1 MSVNPEG
8 KIMNHR
14 KDTMPLLNRRSV
26 TAKEWRPFWELK
38 NLFTPST
45 SSGVAT
51 ARRALFL
58 ACMILL
64 SLTALMFMQ
73 VANTSVVELVL
84 FFILFMWVSMGLIT
98 AIMGAWVMWRGDP
111 HGLSAKS
118 VGSAPI
124 TSKTAVIMPI
134 CNEDVKTVFSGLRAT
149 MLSCGTELFDFYVLS
164 DTSNTQVKAHEL
176 LAYQELKDA
185 GFNIHYRH
193 RIHRT
198 KKKSGNVED
207 FCRRWGANYDY
218 MIVLDAD
225 SIMTG
230 DCMEKMVLLMDKNPD
245 AGIIQSLPKT
255 VGHDTIHARVQQ
267 FSARMIG
274 KIFAAGMQFWQLGE
288 SHYWGHN
295 AIIRVAPFMEHC
307 ALAPL
312 RGEGNLSGTILSH
325 DFVEAALIRRAGY
338 KVWIVQDLE
347 GSYEQQPP
355 NMLAELQRDRRWC
368 QGNLQ
373 NFKLITQPGLHA
385 VHRAMLATG
394 AMSYLSAPIWLMF
407 IIISSFNAKHSSMV
421 GLWILT
427 ASILMLPRFLALF
440 VAIMTKEAKLYGGNW
455 AIVKSTFFEALV
467 SLIQAPIKMTAHS
480 LFVFSALTG
489 YKLEWKSPP
498 RHADNVSFA
507 EAFSFFSPFA
517 LVSLAAMVLH
527 AALSPMTLIWF
538 APICV
543 PIILAVPFVMI
554 TSRSNVGQIIKENKY
569 LLVPEETRI
578 PQVILNSNSFA

>member
-1 MSVNPEG
+1 MTP
-8 KIMNHR
+8 
-14 KDTMPLLNRRSV
+14 T
-26 TAKEWRPFWELK
+26 EWRPFWELK

-45 SSGVAT
+45 SSQVASV
-51 ARRALFL
+51 RRAVFV
-58 ACMILL
+58 ACMIML

-73 VANTSVVELVL
+73 VANTSALELTL
-84 FFILFMWVSMGLIT
+84 FFILFMWVSMGFVT
-98 AIMGAWVMWRGDP
+98 AAMGAWVIWRGDK
-111 HGLSAKS
+111 HGMSSKN
-118 VGSAPI
+118 VGAAPI

-149 MLSCGTELFDFYVLS
+149 MLSSDIKLFNFYVLS
-164 DTSNTQVKAHEL
+164 DTSKDEVKNEEL
-176 LAYQELKDA
+176 KAYRELKDG

-230 DCMEKMVLLMDKNPD
+230 DCMEKMVRLMEENPD

-295 AIIRVAPFMEHC
+295 AIIRVDPFMKHC
-307 ALAPL
+307 ALAPM
-312 RGEGNLSGTILSH
+312 RGNGNLSGAILSH
-325 DFVEAALIRRAGY
+325 DFVEAALMRRAGY

-373 NFKLITQPGLHA
+373 NFKLLTQPGIHS
-385 VHRAMLATG
+385 VHRAMIATG
-394 AMSYLSAPIWLMF
+394 AISYLSAPIWLMF
-407 IIISSFNAKHSSMV
+407 IVISSFNAKHSSMI
-421 GLWILT
+421 GLWIVT
-427 ASILMLPRFLALF
+427 AIILMLPRFLALA
-440 VAIMTKEAKLYGGNW
+440 VAIVTKESQLYGGNW
-455 AIVKSTFFEALV
+455 AITKSTFFEAFI
-467 SLIQAPIKMTAHS
+467 SLIQAPIKMAAHS

-489 YKLEWKSPP
+489 YKLEWRSPP
-498 RHADNVSFA
+498 RHADNVGFK
-507 EAFSFFSPFA
+507 EASNFFSPFVF
-517 LVSLAAMVLH
+517 VSLIALLAH
-527 AALSPMTLIWF
+527 AVLSPITFIWF
-538 APICV
+538 APICI
-543 PIILAVPFVMI
+543 PIILSIHFVML
-554 TSRSNVGQIIKENKY
+554 TSRSNVGQFIKENKY